1 MNEKKRIYDLARE
14 LNRDSKD
21 ILAICDALKIV
32 YKSHSSTISHE
43 DVERIKQVIVSG
55 RRTAQKPQGAAGI
68 PPQKAGIAGVAK
80 PKAPQIVSIKRNVIV
95 GLPTRPAQPPVAPL
109 EVVEPP
115 QPIASVSPPTARQVA
130 NEPSAPERGSSIST
144 AVPLPVQP
152 AAKKEVEVP
161 SVEPPRAPVVPVA
174 PQTPITPAPVAPPAA
189 PTTPAPTIAARVPA
203 SPQIPTA
210 PQAPVAPKA
219 PTAPTPISP
228 VKVEAPQPQTGAV
241 KVPRIIKSAEE
252 PLPPIRRLSAVAE
265 ETESERR
272 GKAGASPAKAPKPPK
287 RLKAKVVGED
297 DDAVEL
303 EAAKALN
310 EQSLLARPIS
320 RPTAKANPNAPA
332 PVAATRFTTTKKRG
346 SSSASQRRRDR
357 RPVEEAKPTS
367 ITLGGNLTV
376 KDLAE
381 LMKVS
386 NTEVIK
392 VLFLKGIPVTINQ
405 TLDMETA
412 ELVATQ
418 LGYEVEFA
426 EREAAAKKTEM
437 LDVEDLDH
445 LVIRPPVVTIMGHVD
460 HGKTSL
466 LDAIRRTKVAQGEAG
481 GITQHIGAYHI
492 DVEVEGQPRQIVFL
506 DTPGHEAF
514 TAMRARGAKVTDI
527 TILVV
532 AADDGVMPQTKEA
545 ISHARA
551 AGVPMIVA
559 INKIDKPEANQDR
572 VKQEL
577 SEQGLL
583 AEEWGGDTVM
593 VPVSAKSQLNL
604 DKLLE
609 MIVLVADVQELSAN
623 PDRRAKGTVIEANL
637 DKAQGPVATI
647 LVQNGTLRVGDPFVV
662 GSVYGKVRALFDD
675 RGGIVESAGPS
686 MPVKV
691 LGFSDVPGVGDEL
704 AVYADER
711 EARLE
716 AEKRALGQRE
726 NRLAQAMATSRVTL
740 GMLSS
745 QAKEGD
751 LKELNL
757 IVKGDMQGS
766 VEAILGSLGQL
777 PQDQV
782 QLKILLSAAG
792 DVSEADVDLAAASGA
807 IILGFNTTLGTSARV
822 AAERSHVT
830 IQEYDVIYKLLEDV
844 RDAMAG
850 KLEPEMVEE
859 SLGVAEVR
867 QIISIAKGAVA
878 GCMVKEG
885 KISRNSNI
893 RVRRGKE
900 VVYEGYLDSLRRFQE
915 DVKEVNAGFECGIR
929 TAFSDW
935 REGDL
940 IEVYRMVTQKRN
952 L

>member
-1 MNEKKRIYDLARE
+1 MNEKKRIYDLARD

-32 YKSHSSTISHE
+32 YKSHSSSVSHE
-43 DVERIKQVIVSG
+43 DVERIKQLIASG
-55 RRTAQKPQGAAGI
+55 RRTAQKPPGV
-68 PPQKAGIAGVAK
+68 PPQKPGIAGIAK
-80 PKAPQIVSIKRNVIV
+80 SKAPQIVSVHRQQIV
-95 GLPTRPAQPPVAPL
+95 GIPTRPVQPPAPP
-109 EVVEPP
+109 VEAAPPP
-115 QPIASVSPPTARQVA
+115 QPTATPTVARQAVI
-130 NEPSAPERGSSIST
+130 EPQAPERGGSVST
-144 AVPLPVQP
+144 VVPVQP
-152 AAKKEVEVP
+152 VAKEGKK
-161 SVEPPRAPVVPVA
+161 VEPPRAPVA
-174 PQTPITPAPVAPPAA
+174 PPALITAPASVAPPVV
-189 PTTPAPTIAARVPA
+189 PPVTPPPVAARAVP
-203 SPQIPTA
+203 PVPEVPKPPTA
-210 PQAPVAPKA
+210 PQAPAAPVAPPGPIKTEGPK
-219 PTAPTPISP
+219 PTTTGERPTN
-228 VKVEAPQPQTGAV
+228 
-241 KVPRIIKSAEE
+241 PRVIKSAEE
-252 PLPPIRRLSAVAE
+252 PLPPIRRLSAVVE

-303 EAAKALN
+303 DVTKALD

-320 RPTAKANPNAPA
+320 RPTAKASANAPA
-332 PVAATRFTTTKKRG
+332 PVQTTRFTTSKKRG

-367 ITLGGNLTV
+367 IVLGGNLTV

-426 EREAAAKKTEM
+426 EQEAAAKKTEM
-437 LDVEDLDH
+437 LDIEDLDH

-492 DVEVEGQPRQIVFL
+492 DVEVEGRPRQIVFL

-559 INKIDKPEANQDR
+559 INKIDKPEANPDR

-577 SEQGLL
+577 ADQGLL

-623 PDRRAKGTVIEANL
+623 PDRRAKGTVIEGNL
-637 DKAQGPVATI
+637 DKAKGPVATI
-647 LVQNGTLRVGDPFVV
+647 LVQNGTIRVGDPFVV

-675 RGGIVESAGPS
+675 RGGAVESAGPS
-686 MPVKV
+686 MPVEV

-704 AVYADER
+704 EVYADER
-711 EARLE
+711 EARIE

-745 QAKEGD
+745 QAKAGD

-766 VEAILGSLGQL
+766 VEAILGSLAQL

-807 IILGFNTTLGTSARV
+807 IILGFNITLGPASRA

-859 SLGVAEVR
+859 PLGVAEVR

-885 KISRNSNI
+885 KISRSSNI
-893 RVRRGKE
+893 RVRRGKD
-900 VVYEGYLDSLRRFQE
+900 VVYEGYLESLRRFQE

-935 REGDL
+935 KEGDL
-940 IEVYRMVTQKRN
+940 IEVYRMVTQKRS

>member
-43 DVERIKQVIVSG
+43 DVERIKQLIASG
-55 RRTAQKPQGAAGI
+55 RRTAQKPQGVTSKSPGMA
-68 PPQKAGIAGVAK
+68 KA
-80 PKAPQIVSIKRNVIV
+80 KAPQIVSVHRQQIV
-95 GLPTRPAQPPVAPL
+95 GIPKRPVQPPAPPVEAVPPPQPAAATPPVARQP
-109 EVVEPP
+109 VIEP
-115 QPIASVSPPTARQVA
+115 Q
-130 NEPSAPERGSSIST
+130 APERSRSISP
-144 AVPLPVQP
+144 AVPVQP
-152 AAKKEVEVP
+152 VTKEVKT
-161 SVEPPRAPVVPVA
+161 VEPPRVPVIPQA
-174 PQTPITPAPVAPPAA
+174 PTPPTIAPPVAQPPIAQPPIVAHAVPEAPKPPTAPVAPMG
-189 PTTPAPTIAARVPA
+189 
-203 SPQIPTA
+203 
-210 PQAPVAPKA
+210 
-219 PTAPTPISP
+219 P
-228 VKVEAPQPQTGAV
+228 VKAEVPKPATTGERPS
-241 KVPRIIKSAEE
+241 PRVIKSAEE
-252 PLPPIRRLSAVAE
+252 PLPPIRRLSSVVE

-272 GKAGASPAKAPKPPK
+272 GKVGASPVKAPKPPK

-297 DDAVEL
+297 DDGVEL
-303 EAAKALN
+303 DITKALD

-320 RPTAKANPNAPA
+320 RPTAKASASAPA
-332 PVAATRFTTTKKRG
+332 PVQATRFTTSKKRG

-357 RPVEEAKPTS
+357 RPVEEVKPTS
-367 ITLGGNLTV
+367 IVLGGNLTV

-426 EREAAAKKTEM
+426 EQEAAAKKTEM
-437 LDVEDLDH
+437 LDIEDLDH
-445 LVIRPPVVTIMGHVD
+445 LVTRPPVVTIMGHVD

-466 LDAIRRTKVAQGEAG
+466 LDAIRSTKVAQGEAG

-492 DVEVEGQPRQIVFL
+492 DVEVEGHPRQIVFL

-559 INKIDKPEANQDR
+559 INKIDKPEANPDR

-577 SEQGLL
+577 ADQGLL

-593 VPVSAKSQLNL
+593 VPVSAKSHLNL

-637 DKAQGPVATI
+637 DKAKGPVATI
-647 LVQNGTLRVGDPFVV
+647 LVQNGTIRVGDPFVV

-675 RGGIVESAGPS
+675 RSRAVESAGPS
-686 MPVKV
+686 MPVEV

-704 AVYADER
+704 EVYADER

-766 VEAILGSLGQL
+766 VEAILGSLAQL

-807 IILGFNTTLGTSARV
+807 IILGFNTTLGPAARA

-885 KISRNSNI
+885 KISRSSNI

-900 VVYEGYLDSLRRFQE
+900 VVYEGYLESLRRFQE

-929 TAFSDW
+929 TAFNDW
-935 REGDL
+935 KEGDL
-940 IEVYRMVTQKRN
+940 IEVYRMVTQKRS

>member
-43 DVERIKQVIVSG
+43 DVERIKQVIASG
-55 RRTAQKPQGAAGI
+55 RRTAQKPQGVT
-68 PPQKAGIAGVAK
+68 PQKPGIAGIAK
-80 PKAPQIVSIKRNVIV
+80 SKAPQIVSVHRQQIV
-95 GLPTRPAQPPVAPL
+95 GIPTRPVQPPAPPVEAAPPPQSATPPVARQA
-109 EVVEPP
+109 VIEP
-115 QPIASVSPPTARQVA
+115 Q
-130 NEPSAPERGSSIST
+130 APERGSSIST
-144 AVPLPVQP
+144 AAPVQP
-152 AAKKEVEVP
+152 VAPVAKEVKT
-161 SVEPPRAPVVPVA
+161 VEPPRTPVVPQAPTAPTSVA
-174 PQTPITPAPVAPPAA
+174 PPVALPSVPPVAARAVPAVPETPKPLTAPQPPTAPVAPPSLVKAEVPK
-189 PTTPAPTIAARVPA
+189 PTTTGERPTNPRV
-203 SPQIPTA
+203 
-210 PQAPVAPKA
+210 
-219 PTAPTPISP
+219 
-228 VKVEAPQPQTGAV
+228 
-241 KVPRIIKSAEE
+241 IKSAEE
-252 PLPPIRRLSAVAE
+252 PLPPIRRLSSVVE

-272 GKAGASPAKAPKPPK
+272 GKAGASPVKTAKPPK

-303 EAAKALN
+303 DATKALD
-310 EQSLLARPIS
+310 EQSLLTRPIS
-320 RPTAKANPNAPA
+320 RPTAKASANAPA
-332 PVAATRFTTTKKRG
+332 PVQATRFTTTKKRG

-367 ITLGGNLTV
+367 IILGGNLTV

-426 EREAAAKKTEM
+426 EQEAAAKKSEM
-437 LDVEDLDH
+437 LDIEDLDH

-559 INKIDKPEANQDR
+559 INKIDKPEANPDR

-577 SEQGLL
+577 ADQGLL

-637 DKAQGPVATI
+637 DKAKGPVATI

-675 RGGIVESAGPS
+675 RGRTVERAGPS
-686 MPVKV
+686 MPVEV

-704 AVYADER
+704 EVYADER

-766 VEAILGSLGQL
+766 VEAILGSLAQL

-807 IILGFNTTLGTSARV
+807 IILGFNTALSPASRA

-885 KISRNSNI
+885 KISRSSNI
-893 RVRRGKE
+893 RVRRGKD
-900 VVYEGYLDSLRRFQE
+900 VVYEGYLESLRRFQE

-935 REGDL
+935 KEGDL
-940 IEVYRMVTQKRN
+940 IEVYRMVTQKRS

>member
-32 YKSHSSTISHE
+32 YKSHSSSISHE
-43 DVERIKQVIVSG
+43 EVERIKQVVASG
-55 RRTAQKPQGAAGI
+55 RR
-68 PPQKAGIAGVAK
+68 PPQKSQGAVSQKPGIAGMAK
-80 PKAPQIVSIKRNVIV
+80 PKAPQIVSVHRQQIV
-95 GLPTRPAQPPVAPL
+95 GIPTRPVTPPAPPVETAPPPQPAPVARQAVSEPQAPARGDSISTATPIQPVQPIQPAQPAAKQQEAVEAKTVESLRPPVAPTA
-109 EVVEPP
+109 P
-115 QPIASVSPPTARQVA
+115 QPMV
-130 NEPSAPERGSSIST
+130 
-144 AVPLPVQP
+144 P
-152 AAKKEVEVP
+152 AA
-161 SVEPPRAPVVPVA
+161 
-174 PQTPITPAPVAPPAA
+174 VAPPVASVTA
-189 PTTPAPTIAARVPA
+189 RTVTPE
-203 SPQIPTA
+203 
-210 PQAPVAPKA
+210 APKA
-219 PTAPTPISP
+219 PTAPVSPTGP
-228 VKVEAPQPQTGAV
+228 VKTEVPKPATGDRPTN
-241 KVPRIIKSAEE
+241 PRVIKSAEE
-252 PLPPIRRLSAVAE
+252 PLPPIRRLSPVIE
-265 ETESERR
+265 ETESDRR
-272 GKAGASPAKAPKPPK
+272 GKAGASPTKAPKPPK

-297 DDAVEL
+297 DDAVDL
-303 EAAKALN
+303 DPAKVSE

-320 RPTAKANPNAPA
+320 RPTAKVSANAPA
-332 PVAATRFTTTKKRG
+332 PVPITRFSTTKKRG

-405 TLDMETA
+405 TLDMQTA

-418 LGYEVEFA
+418 LGYGVEFA
-426 EREAAAKKTEM
+426 EQEAAATKTEM
-437 LDVEDLDH
+437 LDIEDLDH

-492 DVEVEGQPRQIVFL
+492 DVDVEGKTRQIVFL

-572 VKQEL
+572 VRQEL

-637 DKAQGPVATI
+637 DKAKGPVATI

-675 RGGIVESAGPS
+675 RGGIVDSAGPS
-686 MPVKV
+686 MPVEV

-704 AVYADER
+704 EVYADER

-745 QAKEGD
+745 KAKEGD

-766 VEAILGSLGQL
+766 VEAILGSLSQL

-807 IILGFNTTLGTSARV
+807 IILGFNTTLGTAARI

-859 SLGVAEVR
+859 PLGVAEVR

-885 KISRNSNI
+885 KLSRSSNI

-900 VVYEGYLDSLRRFQE
+900 VVYEGFLESLRRFQE

-929 TAFSDW
+929 TAFSAW
-935 REGDL
+935 QEGDL
-940 IEVYRMVTQKRN
+940 IEVYRMVTQKRS